1 VSINSLFEISQR
13 SFRALNAKMNATG
26 QNVANADSEGY
37 HRRRATLRASNTV
50 SPGIYTSPAQ
60 NNTPGD
66 GASLDSFERV
76 RDRML
81 DQAAA
86 EAQTGEKGAREEAR
100 LLSVLEGALATDT
113 EGSLTSSLESFFG
126 GLNDLAN
133 NPTDQGVRETVLAKA
148 DALTGA
154 FDRLDQKIGGLE
166 SDTESAL
173 ANSVD
178 KANGLIEEVAGLNEK
193 INEARASGTP
203 DLAAKDRRDSLVK
216 KLSGLMPV
224 DVQEDSNGYTLSV
237 NGMNVVQGTETTQL
251 RAKNLESPSAP
262 TVEFGDTGV
271 AFEPDSENAGEIGAQ
286 LRTLNQTLPEVQN
299 QLDGLAEDVVTEVNT
314 IHNTGYDQNGDSG
327 ENFFVDK
334 SGTTSGNT
342 AGNIE
347 LNVDGPKDIA
357 AVAGDGNGNPLP
369 GDTTP
374 AQNMAALSES
384 LTPKAIDL
392 AANVGSKVQQA
403 AAREEAKAATAD
415 HLESMA
421 EGVSGVSVDE
431 EMSNLIEQQ
440 QQFAASARVLRT
452 AQEVTSTLLSM

>member
-1 VSINSLFEISQR
+1 MSINSLFEISQR

-37 HRRRATLRASNTV
+37 HRRRATLQASNTV
-50 SPGIYTSPAQ
+50 SSGIYTSPAQ

-173 ANSVD
+173 ASSVD
-178 KANGLIEEVAGLNEK
+178 KANGLIEEVAGLNKK
-193 INEARASGTP
+193 ISEARASGTP

-271 AFEPDSENAGEIGAQ
+271 AFEPGSENAGEIGAQ

-299 QLDGLAEDVVTEVNT
+299 QLDSLANDVVTQVNS
-314 IHNTGYDQNGDSG
+314 IHENGFDQNGNTGDP
-327 ENFFVDK
+327 FFDPT
-334 SGTTSGNT
+334 GTT
-342 AGNIE
+342 AGSLQRAVSAPE
-347 LNVDGPKDIA
+347 EIA
-357 AVAGDGNGNPLP
+357 AYGAAGEPGN
-369 GDTTP
+369 TTP
-374 AQNMAALSES
+374 AQNMAALSDS

-392 AANVGSKVQQA
+392 SANVGSKVQQA

-421 EGVSGVSVDE
+421 KGVSGVSVDE
-431 EMSNLIEQQ
+431 EMSTLIEQQ

-452 AQEVTSTLLSM
+452 AQEVTNTLLSM

>member
-1 VSINSLFEISQR
+1 MSINSLFEISQR

-26 QNVANADSEGY
+26 QNVANSDSEGY
-37 HRRRATLRASNTV
+37 HRRRATLQASNTV
-50 SPGIYTSPAQ
+50 SSGIYTSPAQ

-66 GASLDSFERV
+66 GASVDSFERV

-86 EAQTGEKGAREEAR
+86 EAQSGKSGAREEAR
-100 LLSVLEGALATDT
+100 LLSVLEGSLATDT

-126 GLNDLAN
+126 GLSDLAN
-133 NPTDQGVRETVLAKA
+133 NPTDQGVRQTVLAKA
-148 DALTGA
+148 DALTGT

-173 ANSVD
+173 ASSVD

-193 INEARASGTP
+193 ISEARASGTP
-203 DLAAKDRRDSLVK
+203 DLAAKDRRDTAVKELSKLV
-216 KLSGLMPV
+216 PV
-224 DVQEDSNGYTLSV
+224 EAQENAENGYTLSV
-237 NGMNVVQGTETTQL
+237 NGMNVVQGTETTRLQT
-251 RAKNLESPSAP
+251 KNLASPSAP

-271 AFEPDSENAGEIGAQ
+271 AFDPGGEDAGEIGAQ

-299 QLDGLAEDVVTEVNT
+299 QLDNLANDVVTEVND
-314 IHNTGYDQNGDSG
+314 IHEDGYDQNGNDG
-327 ENFFVDK
+327 DPFFEPAD
-334 SGTTSGNT
+334 TT
-342 AGNIE
+342 AGSIKRAVSAPE
-347 LNVDGPKDIA
+347 EIA
-357 AVAGDGNGNPLP
+357 AYGAAGEP

-374 AQNMAALSES
+374 AQDMADLSDS